1 MSGNTRSDVDVATGY
16 ETKDVSV
23 RVVVWLAVAILAIGL
38 VVHVMTWWLLRSM
51 RAEARRHD
59 PTLSPLI
66 DQSQTT
72 REPRLQS
79 APAHDYVQIAREQ
92 EQMLTSYGWVDRQKG
107 IARIPIERAIDL
119 LVERGEPDVPSP
131 DQKRDSRK

>member
-107 IARIPIERAIDL
+107 IALAEFTDDL
-119 LVERGEPDVPSP
+119 VPG
-131 DQKRDSRK
+131 